1 MSQTEEP
8 RGLDRRAFLQLI
20 GAAGLAAVV
29 PNAAQALA
37 APAPAVP
44 ASPAPAIT
52 PQPAAPA
59 TPGDAD
65 KGPSDEAKALAAIL
79 RKRFPDRLTDK
90 QWDDVT
96 NDLDGRLASGK
107 RLSATKLAN
116 GDEPD
121 MTFKA

>member
-1 MSQTEEP
+1 MSQSEAP

-20 GAAGLAAVV
+20 GAAGLAAAV
-29 PNAAQALA
+29 PNAAQALV
-37 APAPAVP
+37 APAPSVP

-59 TPGDAD
+59 TGDAD
-65 KGPSDEAKALAAIL
+65 KGPSDEAKAFAAIL

-96 NDLDGRLASGK
+96 SDLDGRLASGK
-107 RLSATKLAN
+107 RLRAAKLAN

-121 MTFKA
+121 MTFRA